1 MSPVFYASRIESVDS
16 LGQYVLE
23 LFTHGADCFLG
34 GFPVDTGVGY
44 RHAVLQVCQV
54 FRNRLVAPVDVAF
67 HHQALDRLVA
77 FQDLVGN
84 VLHYQRL
91 DGRVFAGVGV
101 AAVHHDGLAQVG
113 FLQRLL
119 TQGNVHRI
127 VVGLTTAT
135 AQYYVT
141 VVVALGADDG
151 AFTLLVDA
159 QEAMRMGDRFHGVN
173 SNIQAAVGAV
183 LEADSHRKS
192 TRLNSSHVRIS
203 YAVFCLKK
211 KRHP

>member
-84 VLHYQRL
+84 VLHDQRL
-91 DGRVFAGVGV
+91 DGRVFTGVGV
-101 AAVHHDGLAQVG
+101 AAVHHDGLAQIG

-151 AFTLLVDA
+151 AFTLLVDT

-173 SNIQAAVGAV
+173 SNVQAVVGEGGVCAMYRR
-183 LEADSHRKS
+183 DS
-192 TRLNSSHVRIS
+192 VRFMVCIGS
-203 YAVFCLKK
+203 MC
-211 KRHP
+211 RG